1 MNFRYCRSIMEWEGD
16 SADVGSN
23 AAITLV
29 VLWYEI
35 TATPTN
41 HITVGITGIDGIHFL
56 AWGPV
61 KSAAATWCLRALK
74 TAKVLGGG
82 GGSFK
87 SIAIAGLTHGIFLH
101 VGMYVGQILMWKNRG
116 KNCTDTY
123 FLFLQYEWTRSFCKN
138 HIQKTCMMYG

>member
-1 MNFRYCRSIMEWEGD
+1 MY
-16 SADVGSN
+16 GSY

-56 AWGPV
+56 ARGPV
-61 KSAAATWCLRALK
+61 KSAAATWCLRTLK
-74 TAKVLGGG
+74 AAKVRGG

-101 VGMYVGQILMWKNRG
+101 VGMYVGQILMWKNRK
-116 KNCTDTY
+116 KNVLIHNFYSCSMKEQDHFVKIIY
-123 FLFLQYEWTRSFCKN
+123 
-138 HIQKTCMMYG
+138 QKTCMMYG